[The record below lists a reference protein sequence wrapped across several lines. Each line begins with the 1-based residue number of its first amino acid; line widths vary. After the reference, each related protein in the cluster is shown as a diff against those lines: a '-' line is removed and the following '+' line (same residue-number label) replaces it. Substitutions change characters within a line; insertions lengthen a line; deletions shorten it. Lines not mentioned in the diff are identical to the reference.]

1 MSRYRGYRGYRD
13 YDWYPES
20 RPIATDK
27 GLKARSKRGE
37 FTNNWWAA
45 RWIGALERLM
55 DTNRL
60 SRGRRYARQ
69 GQVLSIEERS
79 GGVVALVQ
87 GSRTRPYRVDVELEH
102 LDDEQWEK
110 VVDVLAVRAHFAAR
124 LLSGEMPEDIE
135 EAFQAAGVS
144 LFPERRGEL
153 HTECTCPDS
162 AVVCKHIAAVHY
174 ILGERFDEDPF
185 LIFRLRGRTEE
196 QLTRALRA
204 RRGQEGQQRSGEDI
218 DPETE
223 APPPVPLEEEMD
235 SFWEAK
241 PGLDTVKVTIKPPVV
256 ELSVLR
262 RLGQP
267 GFINEDLERL
277 LAPGYEAV
285 FRAALKIGQGEE
297 EDMETDVETPDNAQL
312 SGKSAPP
319 EGRAL

>member
-1 MSRYRGYRGYRD
+1 MSF

-20 RPIATDK
+20 RPIHTDK

-37 FTNNWWAA
+37 FTKNWWAA

-55 DTNRL
+55 DPNRL

-69 GQVLSIEERS
+69 GQVLSIEEQADS
-79 GGVVALVQ
+79 VTANVQ
-87 GSRTRPYRVDVELEH
+87 GSRAKPYRVDVELEQFS
-102 LDDEQWEK
+102 DEQWAK
-110 VVDVLAVRAHFAAR
+110 VTDALAGRAHFAAG

-135 EAFQAAGVS
+135 EAFSAAGVS

-153 HTECTCPDS
+153 RTECSCPDS
-162 AVVCKHIAAVHY
+162 AVVCKHMAAVHY

-204 RRGQEGQQRSGEDI
+204 RRGQEGQERSEEDI
-218 DPETE
+218 DPEPE
-223 APPPVPLEEEMD
+223 APPPVPLEEEIE

-241 PGLDTVKVTIKPPVV
+241 PGLDTVKVSIKPPIV

-267 GFINEDLERL
+267 GFVSEDLERL
-277 LAPGYEAV
+277 LAPSYEAIS
-285 FRAALKIGQGEE
+285 RAALKMGQGEE
-297 EDMETDVETPDNAQL
+297 EDMETDVGTPDDLQS
-312 SGKSAPP
+312 SGKNARES
-319 EGRAL
+319 

>member
-1 MSRYRGYRGYRD
+1 VSYYEF
-13 YDWYPES
+13 YPES

-37 FTNNWWAA
+37 FTKSWWAA

-55 DTNRL
+55 DPNRL
-60 SRGRRYARQ
+60 RRGRRYARQ

-79 GGVVALVQ
+79 GGVTAEVQ
-87 GSRTRPYRVDVELEH
+87 GSRSRPYRVDVELEP

-110 VVDVLAVRAHFAAR
+110 VTDGLSERALFSAR

-135 EAFQAAGVS
+135 EAFSAAHVS

-153 HTECTCPDS
+153 RTNCTCPDS
-162 AVVCKHIAAVHY
+162 AVVCKHTAAVHY

-185 LIFRLRGRTEE
+185 LLFRLRGRTEE

-204 RRGQEGQQRSGEDI
+204 QRGEESSEEDTE
-218 DPETE
+218 PGSE
-223 APPPVPLEEEMD
+223 APPLEEEIE

-241 PGLDTVKVTIKPPVV
+241 PTLEDVKVSIKPPAV

-267 GFINEDLERL
+267 GFVGEDLERL
-277 LAPGYEAV
+277 LAPGYQAIS
-285 FRAALKIGQGEE
+285 RAALEMTLGEE
-297 EDMETDVETPDNAQL
+297 DDADTQGV
-312 SGKSAPP
+312 
-319 EGRAL
+319 